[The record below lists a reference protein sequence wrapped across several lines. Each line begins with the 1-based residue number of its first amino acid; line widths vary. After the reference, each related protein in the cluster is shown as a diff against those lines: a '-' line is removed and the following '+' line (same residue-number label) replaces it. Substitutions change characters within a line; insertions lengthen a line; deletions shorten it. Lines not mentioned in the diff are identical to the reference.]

1 MDENVVVRV
10 KGDVICVCF
19 SQLGL
24 LGWDK
29 VLSLTLRAAVRVLC
43 LNFSTGIAEVKAV
56 FSQRETASPRISKTT
71 GAGIPY
77 ENKHTYQG
85 QLAIALFSKFSHS
98 ILYCLSSHTHLLY

>member
-10 KGDVICVCF
+10 KEDTICVCF

-24 LGWDK
+24 LGCK

-98 ILYCLSSHTHLLY
+98 II